1 MKTILH
7 DAHVGLL
14 RSLRLLLTTG
24 GVASGLPP
32 LTIEG
37 LSARPWAS
45 ATFSGHTHS
54 IELRLRGGS
63 VEPLLAQLTTVD
75 PMIPGHAL
83 IDLTIAEVA
92 RDHDGVRVVI
102 EALTLED

>member
-14 RSLRLLLTTG
+14 RSLRGLLASGEL
-24 GVASGLPP
+24 ASGLPP

-37 LSARPWAS
+37 LSATPWAS
-45 ATFSGHTHS
+45 ATFTGQTHS
-54 IELRLRGGS
+54 IELRVRGTN
-63 VEPLLAQLTTVD
+63 VERLLAQLASID

-83 IDLTIAEVA
+83 IDLTISEVA
-92 RDHDGVRVVI
+92 RSADGVRVVI

>member
-1 MKTILH
+1 MKTMLH

-14 RSLRLLLTTG
+14 RALRALLASG

-45 ATFSGHTHS
+45 ATFTGQTHC
-54 IELRLRGGS
+54 IELRVRGTT
-63 VEPLLAQLTTVD
+63 VEPLLTQLLAID

-83 IDLTIAEVA
+83 IDLTIADVSRTA
-92 RDHDGVRVVI
+92 DGVRVVI

>member
-1 MKTILH
+1 MKTMLH

-14 RSLRLLLTTG
+14 RAMRLLLTTG

-54 IELRLRGGS
+54 IELRLRGS
-63 VEPLLAQLTTVD
+63 HVEPLLAQLTTID

-83 IDLTIAEVA
+83 IDMAVVEVA
-92 RDHDGVRVVI
+92 RDDDGVRVVI